1 MSEPLI
7 RLLAELP
14 AAEPDAARSERMRM
28 RCRARLARQA
38 ARASASPVAG
48 ARGSGT
54 VQIWQPLIVVL
65 GVAYLTEVIAQ
76 ALRLYGLP

>member
-38 ARASASPVAG
+38 TRASTSYAAVP
-48 ARGSGT
+48 RGRT
-54 VQIWQPLIVVL
+54 VQVWQPLIVVL
-65 GVAYLTEVIAQ
+65 GVAYLTEVILH
-76 ALRLYGLP
+76 ALRVYGLP